1 MSKEATIKKA
11 NKNEIISLSKLS
23 EKVFKKSFS
32 QEELEW
38 RYLQHPYLN
47 DRPTRNFIAKI
58 DQQIIGHSAS
68 IPVILQNSSKCLIKA
83 TNSVGSMVLKEHGG
97 LFPRLLKANI
107 ESAIDDGCDLI
118 YAFPNEKSFPFFVK
132 LFGFTQGLF
141 SYLSISENVLADIKK
156 TNIIVDITNKIS
168 NRNRSDYKKW
178 RYESF
183 QKCKSV
189 ESENLRVYFKK
200 NKQNEYDILSIE
212 STNNS
217 TIFLEELVSIMKQIN
232 NVKQFNYLTTDR
244 EMDLSLQSIG
254 FKKINLNHAFV
265 YLWLKKTF
273 REDQLF
279 LQMAE
284 NDW

>member
-1 MSKEATIKKA
+1 
-11 NKNEIISLSKLS
+11 
-23 EKVFKKSFS
+23 
-32 QEELEW
+32 
-38 RYLQHPYLN
+38 
-47 DRPTRNFIAKI
+47 
-58 DQQIIGHSAS
+58 
-68 IPVILQNSSKCLIKA
+68 
-83 TNSVGSMVLKEHGG
+83 
-97 LFPRLLKANI
+97 
-107 ESAIDDGCDLI
+107 
-118 YAFPNEKSFPFFVK
+118 
-132 LFGFTQGLF
+132 
-141 SYLSISENVLADIKK
+141 
-156 TNIIVDITNKIS
+156 TNKIS